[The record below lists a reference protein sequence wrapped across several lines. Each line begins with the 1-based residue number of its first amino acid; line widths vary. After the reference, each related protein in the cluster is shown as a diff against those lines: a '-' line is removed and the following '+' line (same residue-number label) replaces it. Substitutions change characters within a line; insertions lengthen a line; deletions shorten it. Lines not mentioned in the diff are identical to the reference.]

1 MGLFSS
7 TRTVRIFGASD
18 RFIIVEGG
26 VCDDGNELNTSTN
39 PKLRAGEGLVGTLL
53 LSTGR
58 PGESL
63 CIHAIFDGYWSFAL
77 SPGEG
82 DSEPFPQWPI
92 RRLWAKDN
100 ENAETLEIEVPRDAR
115 LQIIERFAPD
125 F

>member
-26 VCDDGNELNTSTN
+26 VCEDGNELNTSTN
-39 PKLRAGEGLVGTLL
+39 SKLRDGEGLVGTLL

-63 CIHAIFDGYWSFAL
+63 HIHAIFDGCWSFAV
-77 SPGEG
+77 SPSEG
-82 DSEPFPQWPI
+82 DGDPFPQWPI

-100 ENAETLEIEVPRDAR
+100 DNAETIEIEVPKDAR
-115 LQIIERFAPD
+115 LQIVDRPGTL
-125 F
+125 